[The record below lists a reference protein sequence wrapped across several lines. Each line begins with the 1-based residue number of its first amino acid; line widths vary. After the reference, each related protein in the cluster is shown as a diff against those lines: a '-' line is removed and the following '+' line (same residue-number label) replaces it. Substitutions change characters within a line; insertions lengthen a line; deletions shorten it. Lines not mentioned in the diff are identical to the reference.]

1 MVKNMKITRILF
13 NMALFTK
20 SFIIGIFSSVFLF
33 SFSNHSIALELDVPY
48 VESPDEIVKLMMDIS
63 NIGPEDYVIDLGTG
77 DGRIVIAAGKRG
89 AKGLGVDLDPELI
102 AVAKANAEKE
112 GVSDKINFVVQD
124 LFDTN
129 LSQAT
134 VITLFLNEEVNLKLR
149 STLLK
154 LKPGTR
160 IVSHNFNMGDWKPDR
175 YQQVLINSNGNFFIH
190 DVFYWK
196 IPPII

>member
-1 MVKNMKITRILF
+1 MVQNMKITRKLF
-13 NMALFTK
+13 NMALLTR
-20 SFIIGIFSSVFLF
+20 SFISGIFLSAFLISS
-33 SFSNHSIALELDVPY
+33 SNHATALDLDVPY
-48 VESPDEIVKLMMDIS
+48 VESPDEIVEVMMNIS
-63 NIGPEDYVIDLGTG
+63 DIGPTDYVIDLGTG

-190 DVFYWK
+190 DVFYWD